1 MKNKELFES
10 IGKHEQI
17 FAIGFDL
24 TDLEDGTQDAEIRSY
39 IEFNDITTNDAV
51 KVIGDI
57 LGKFIHEASKKKDT
71 RYAMLK
77 TLIMHV
83 LKSMN
88 EDEGETEPEAKRET
102 KPETEPEAKPER
114 KSDDVSLEKIAETL
128 GSIKSLLEV
137 MKTLKED

>member
-10 IGKHEQI
+10 VGKHEQI

-24 TDLEDGTQDAEIRSY
+24 TDLEDGTQDAEVHSY
-39 IEFNDITTNDAV
+39 IEFNNITTNDAV

-71 RYAMLK
+71 RYAMLR
-77 TLIMHV
+77 TLVMHV
-83 LKSMN
+83 VEHMD
-88 EDEGETEPEAKRET
+88 EDEDKPEPEPETKRET
-102 KPETEPEAKPER
+102 KTETKPER
-114 KSDDVSLEKIAETL
+114 KSDDASLEKIAETL

>member
-17 FAIGFDL
+17 FAVGFNL

-71 RYAMLK
+71 RYAMLR
-77 TLIMHV
+77 TLVMHV
-83 LKSMN
+83 VESM
-88 EDEGETEPEAKRET
+88 DEGEGKPEPEPETKRET
-102 KPETEPEAKPER
+102 KTETKPER
-114 KSDDVSLEKIAETL
+114 KSDDASLEKIAETL

>member
-1 MKNKELFES
+1 MKDKELFES
-10 IGKHEQI
+10 IGKHKQI

-24 TDLEDGTQDAEIRSY
+24 TDLENDTQDAEIRSY
-39 IEFNDITTNDAV
+39 IEFNDITTTDAV

-57 LGKFIHEASKKKDT
+57 LGKFIHEASKKKDI
-71 RYAMLK
+71 RYAMAR

-83 LKSMN
+83 VESMD
-88 EDEGETEPEAKRET
+88 EDESKPEPET
-102 KPETEPEAKPER
+102 KPETKPER
-114 KSDDVSLEKIAETL
+114 KSDDASLEKIAETL

>member
-1 MKNKELFES
+1 MKNKKLFETV
-10 IGKHEQI
+10 GEAGQI
-17 FAIGFDL
+17 FAVGFDL
-24 TDLEDGTQDAEIRSY
+24 TDLDDGTQDAEIRSY

-71 RYAMLK
+71 RYEMLR
-77 TLIMHV
+77 TLVIHV
-83 LKSMN
+83 VESMDKN
-88 EDEGETEPEAKRET
+88 ESKPEPEAKRET
-102 KPETEPEAKPER
+102 KPETKPKTKPER
-114 KSDDVSLEKIAETL
+114 KSDDASLEKIAETL

>member
-1 MKNKELFES
+1 MKNKELFETV
-10 IGKHEQI
+10 GEAGQI
-17 FAIGFDL
+17 FAVGFDL

-57 LGKFIHEASKKKDT
+57 LGKFIHEASKKKDI
-71 RYAMLK
+71 RYAMAK
-77 TLIMHV
+77 TLIMRV
-83 LKSMN
+83 LKSMD
-88 EDEGETEPEAKRET
+88 EDESKPEPEPETKRET
-102 KPETEPEAKPER
+102 KPETKPKR
-114 KSDDVSLEKIAETL
+114 KSDDASLEKIAETL

>member
-10 IGKHEQI
+10 IGKHKQI

-51 KVIGDI
+51 RVIGDI
-57 LGKFIHEASKKKDT
+57 LGKFIHEASKKKDI
-71 RYAMLK
+71 RYAMAK
-77 TLIMHV
+77 TLIMRV
-83 LKSMN
+83 LKSID
-88 EDEGETEPEAKRET
+88 EDESKPEPE
-102 KPETEPEAKPER
+102 PKPER
-114 KSDDVSLEKIAETL
+114 KSDDASLEKIAETL

>member
-1 MKNKELFES
+1 MKNKELFETV
-10 IGKHEQI
+10 GEAGQI

-39 IEFNDITTNDAV
+39 IEFKDITTNDAV

-57 LGKFIHEASKKKDT
+57 LGKFIHEASKKKDI
-71 RYAMLK
+71 RYAMAK

-83 LKSMN
+83 VKHMD
-88 EDEGETEPEAKRET
+88 EDES
-102 KPETEPEAKPER
+102 KPESEARPEIKPER
-114 KSDDVSLEKIAETL
+114 KGDDASLEKIAETL
-128 GSIKSLLEV
+128 GSIKSLLEI

>member
-1 MKNKELFES
+1 MKNKKLFETV
-10 IGKHEQI
+10 GEAGQI
-17 FAIGFDL
+17 FAVGFDL

-39 IEFNDITTNDAV
+39 IEFNNITTNDAV

-71 RYAMLK
+71 RYAMLR
-77 TLIMHV
+77 TLVMHV
-83 LKSMN
+83 VESMD
-88 EDEGETEPEAKRET
+88 EDESKPEPES
-102 KPETEPEAKPER
+102 EPKPER
-114 KSDDVSLEKIAETL
+114 KSDDASLEKIAETL

>member
-1 MKNKELFES
+1 MRNKELFES
-10 IGKHEQI
+10 IGEAGQI
-17 FAIGFDL
+17 FAVGFDL
-24 TDLEDGTQDAEIRSY
+24 TDLEDGTQDAEISSY

-71 RYAMLK
+71 RYAMLR
-77 TLIMHV
+77 TLVMHV
-83 LKSMN
+83 VESMDEN
-88 EDEGETEPEAKRET
+88 ESKPEPEPETKRET
-102 KPETEPEAKPER
+102 KPETKPER
-114 KSDDVSLEKIAETL
+114 KSDDASLEKIAETL